1 LGLSLLEGDVVTS
14 REDSWSYIHCLQSG
28 LFRLNPSRTVA
39 LTCAP
44 NPPEGLALVA
54 STLPP
59 EVITLT
65 EKAAGAGPSSL
76 ASLAS
81 VRGGSSRSLADLG
94 SVPILLSPRQLT
106 NDPRPTFRWT
116 AVNGAQAYT
125 ILVKGKTR
133 PWAIQLDAE
142 QATVSGSVPFAISV
156 RFWKRPIRVT
166 PRH

>member
-1 LGLSLLEGDVVTS
+1 VIGVVQGKVKVQRHENELISAFTGLSLLEGDVVTS
-14 REDSWSYIHCLQSG
+14 REDSWAYIHCLQSG
-28 LFRLNPSRTVA
+28 LFKLNPSRTVA

-81 VRGGSSRSLADLG
+81 VRGG
-94 SVPILLSPRQLT
+94 
-106 NDPRPTFRWT
+106 
-116 AVNGAQAYT
+116 
-125 ILVKGKTR
+125 
-133 PWAIQLDAE
+133 
-142 QATVSGSVPFAISV
+142 
-156 RFWKRPIRVT
+156 
-166 PRH
+166 